1 MNNSINISLPKQLAD
16 TVRAQ
21 VKAGHFASVSEVV
34 QQALHKFFVNQPD
47 VPTFKMSKKAEKVA
61 QQALQDYKN
70 GKAIP
75 VASFV
80 ELEKQLA
87 SK

>member
-47 VPTFKMSKKAEKVA
+47 VPTFKMSKKAEKIVQKA
-61 QQALQDYKN
+61 VEEYKA
-70 GKAIP
+70 GKLKPI
-75 VASFV
+75 SSLR
-80 ELEKQLA
+80 ELE
-87 SK
+87 